1 MVYEILSIR
10 PSTKWSEYDP
20 TVVCEY
26 DGTSLEDAIN
36 WTKRPGSFVDM
47 MSIDV
52 YAIREK
58 NSGAIVYTEN
68 YS

>member
-20 TVVCEY
+20 TVVCSVEVNSM
-26 DGTSLEDAIN
+26 DEAVA
-36 WTKRPGSFVDM
+36 WTNKPTGFVQM
-47 MSIDV
+47 MGIDV
-52 YAIREK
+52 YGIRDE
-58 NSGAIVYTEN
+58 SGHINYTEN